1 MIKRLLTGGTLAC
14 VLAAGGCTK
23 DQNEFIADPGTD
35 TVWVSQVTS
44 SDVVTRL
51 ADTLSTPAPSS
62 SVNLSTSDTVSSGGL
77 QVYFTPGWQTASG
90 TAASGNATL
99 SAILLQ
105 GPGSW
110 IRNFV
115 STTYGGKPV
124 QANEVMQVSF
134 QSGSTTLQ
142 PTGVVFVTFPYNDG
156 GIFEQDSLWGGA
168 NAGGVVQ
175 WNNPIEYSYLSQDAT
190 QISFATPQTGWLLYG
205 MPLADTVNTNAE
217 LAVALPNQF
226 TNANSAV
233 FCWLKDYSSVVSLTG
248 NYASRTFIAN
258 NLPVGKSATIV
269 ALTLTGGLLYMGTK
283 TVTLASGSQLV
294 SVSSTI
300 ETLPS
305 VLAYLEQL

>member
-51 ADTLSTPAPSS
+51 ADT
-62 SVNLSTSDTVSSGGL
+62 
-77 QVYFTPGWQTASG
+77 
-90 TAASGNATL
+90 
-99 SAILLQ
+99 
-105 GPGSW
+105 
-110 IRNFV
+110 
-115 STTYGGKPV
+115 
-124 QANEVMQVSF
+124 
-134 QSGSTTLQ
+134 
-142 PTGVVFVTFPYNDG
+142 
-156 GIFEQDSLWGGA
+156 
-168 NAGGVVQ
+168 
-175 WNNPIEYSYLSQDAT
+175 
-190 QISFATPQTGWLLYG
+190 
-205 MPLADTVNTNAE
+205 VNTNAQ

-258 NLPVGKSATIV
+258 NLPVGESATIV